1 MAAPHHRSLSPG
13 YSPGEITAALKTH
26 FGFSSFRAHQEEI
39 VTSILAGRDVFAALP
54 TGGGKSLCYQLPAL
68 LTRGLTVV
76 VSPLIS
82 LMKDQVDAAR
92 ENGIA
97 ASFLNSTLA
106 PEEVHRRR
114 RELAAGAVRLLYLA
128 PERLAVSRF
137 RADLASLDVTL
148 FAVDEAHC
156 ISEWGH
162 EFRPD
167 YRALGSLRDDFPG
180 VPIAAFTATATR
192 QVQDDVIRQLRLADP
207 VAIRGS
213 FDRREIYYAVEPKDS
228 VDRQIL
234 SFVERHRGEPGI
246 VYRAGRASVEKT
258 AAFLAGRGLRAVAY
272 HAGLEADDRRTR
284 QDAFVRDEVEI
295 VVATIAFG
303 MGIDKSNVRWIVH
316 GDLPR
321 SVEAYYQET
330 GRAARDGEPADT
342 VMFFGPADIQKV
354 RYHIDR
360 MESDEERERA
370 QERLREV
377 LRYADSGVCRRKL
390 LLAHFD
396 EEHPGDCGNCD
407 VCTGAVE
414 REDVSVA
421 AQKILSAAHR
431 TGQRFGGHHLA
442 DIVTGAA
449 TDRILELGHNELPTF
464 GVGRDRDKKWW
475 LGLLRDLEGAGCL
488 ERADGPK
495 SGLRIT
501 ARGRNVLRGHES
513 FFAARRAAAPATGTG
528 GRTGSPDRQAG
539 TTGGRRT
546 PAAGRDA
553 AAIHERRS
561 ADEERLFECL
571 RSLRLRL
578 ARERGLP
585 PYIVFSDK
593 SLRSIARNRPTDE
606 AGLLR
611 CHGVG
616 ERKLEQYGGPF
627 LSLLARYLEGGG
639 CSESAPL

>member
-1 MAAPHHRSLSPG
+1 MA
-13 YSPGEITAALKTH
+13 
-26 FGFSSFRAHQEEI
+26 
-39 VTSILAGRDVFAALP
+39 
-54 TGGGKSLCYQLPAL
+54 GKSLCYQLPAL

-97 ASFLNSTLA
+97 ASFLNSTLE
-106 PEEVHRRR
+106 PDEIHRTW
-114 RELAAGAVRLLYLA
+114 RELTAGSVRLLYVA
-128 PERLAVSRF
+128 PERLAHPRF

-207 VAIRGS
+207 VAVRGS
-213 FDRREIYYAVEPKDS
+213 FDRAEIYYAVEPKDK

-246 VYRAGRASVEKT
+246 VYRGSRASVEKT
-258 AAFLAGRGLRAVAY
+258 AAFLAGHGLRAVAY

-342 VMFFGPADIQKV
+342 VMFFGPGDIQKI

-370 QERLREV
+370 EGRLREV
-377 LRYADSGVCRRKL
+377 LRYADSGICRRKL

-407 VCTGAVE
+407 VCTGVVE
-414 REDVSVA
+414 REDLSVA

-442 DIVTGAA
+442 DIVTGTA
-449 TDRILELGHNELPTF
+449 TDRILELGHNDLPTF

-495 SGLRIT
+495 SGFKIT
-501 ARGRNVLRGHES
+501 ARGRNVLRGQES
-513 FFAARRAAAPATGTG
+513 FSAARRAARPPALPAAPGPGTG
-528 GRTGSPDRQAG
+528 GRAPRPGAAPPS
-539 TTGGRRT
+539 
-546 PAAGRDA
+546 PAATPTRYTTA
-553 AAIHERRS
+553 ELPTRS
-561 ADEERLFECL
+561 GSSNA
-571 RSLRLRL
+571 SG
-578 ARERGLP
+578 A
-585 PYIVFSDK
+585 
-593 SLRSIARNRPTDE
+593 
-606 AGLLR
+606 
-611 CHGVG
+611 
-616 ERKLEQYGGPF
+616 
-627 LSLLARYLEGGG
+627 
-639 CSESAPL
+639 